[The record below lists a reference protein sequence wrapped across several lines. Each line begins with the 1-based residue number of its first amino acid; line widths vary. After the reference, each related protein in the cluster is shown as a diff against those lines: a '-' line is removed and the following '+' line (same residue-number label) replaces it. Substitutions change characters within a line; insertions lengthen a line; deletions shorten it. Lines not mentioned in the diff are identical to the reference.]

1 MRWPMK
7 GWEQMQSTV
16 QTTTIRNSA
25 IANIRKTKEKA
36 TAVLTVVIFYA
47 TLQLFGITC
56 PIKFLTGVSCAGCGT
71 TRAWLSLL
79 KGDIQNAF
87 YYHPL
92 FWMPPI
98 ALFLYLKR
106 SKINKQLFYAFI
118 FLIILAYAILYL
130 FRLKTGCSGNIVVF
144 EPWNGL
150 IGRGIRC
157 VVKILQSEV

>member
-1 MRWPMK
+1 
-7 GWEQMQSTV
+7 MQSTA
-16 QTTTIRNSA
+16 QTMTTIRDSA
-25 IANIRKTKEKA
+25 IPYIRRTKEKA
-36 TAVLTVVIFYA
+36 AAVLTVVVFYA
-47 TLQLFGITC
+47 TLQSFGITC

-79 KGDIQNAF
+79 RGDIQDAL

-92 FWMPPI
+92 FWVPPI

-106 SKINKQLFYAFI
+106 SKLSKQLFRAFM

-144 EPWNGL
+144 EPWNGF
-150 IGRGIRC
+150 IGRGISY
-157 VVKILQSEV
+157 VAKILQSEV